1 MKRREGGCFC
11 EFAGLASLS
20 FHTHEGSVGERLGF
34 DIKRNSG
41 VNLAEQTAAYPDS
54 IEVRG
59 SNSDTAGETLWSLI
73 GVPWKTRGRF
83 WDGENLDSG
92 MWLLHQALQ

>member
-41 VNLAEQTAAYPDS
+41 VNLAEQTAAYPLIRS
-54 IEVRG
+54 RLEAVIQTQQVR
-59 SNSDTAGETLWSLI
+59 
-73 GVPWKTRGRF
+73 R
-83 WDGENLDSG
+83 SG
-92 MWLLHQALQ
+92 L